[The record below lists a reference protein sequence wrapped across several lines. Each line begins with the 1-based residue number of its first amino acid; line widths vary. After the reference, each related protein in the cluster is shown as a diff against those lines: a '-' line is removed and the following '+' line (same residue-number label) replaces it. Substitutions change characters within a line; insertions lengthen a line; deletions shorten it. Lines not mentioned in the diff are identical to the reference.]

1 MTFGLLG
8 QILVSRQTL
17 FRQSTYNRSDVN
29 CQHVADLGLRFQ
41 IVLQSMDESM
51 LRFGWQVR
59 MAIIFADHMEPL
71 GNGFFCGEVEPLI
84 NK

>member
-1 MTFGLLG
+1 MCVWYGLQRKTDQTTPTIRMTFGLLG

-51 LRFGWQVR
+51 LRFG
-59 MAIIFADHMEPL
+59 
-71 GNGFFCGEVEPLI
+71 
-84 NK
+84 